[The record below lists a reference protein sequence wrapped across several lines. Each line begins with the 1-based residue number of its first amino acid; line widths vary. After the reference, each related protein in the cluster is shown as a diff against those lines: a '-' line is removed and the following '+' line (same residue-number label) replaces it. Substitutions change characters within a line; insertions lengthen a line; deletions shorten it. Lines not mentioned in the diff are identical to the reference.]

1 MKSKV
6 GIPRE
11 QGHRLQPL
19 VIPCVTDATTQI
31 ITQPSAVLLEV
42 IATSKLNLGH
52 VRTASII
59 GVDDSV
65 CKIILVIVAGHGS
78 GCCNMFKAENNVV
91 EIVIS
96 KAIVAAITT
105 TIREEVND
113 HCRPVVPGVNDTITN
128 IPDIFYFNC

>member
-19 VIPCVTDATTQI
+19 VVPCIPHLSILAV
-31 ITQPSAVLLEV
+31 TQPDPVSLEV